1 VHPEVCG
8 RNVRLPAEALE
19 ELHDAQVLSVA
30 HLPAGM
36 EPPMGEPGITSRMGV
51 RGRRMAGEV
60 VAA

>member
-8 RNVRLPAEALE
+8 RNVRLPVGALE
-19 ELHDAQVLSVA
+19 ELRDAQVMSA
-30 HLPAGM
+30 ADLPEGT

-51 RGRRMAGEV
+51 RGRRMAGEA